1 MKKLILVLFLLHS
14 CNYIDDENI
23 TLNEDKNINSLVK
36 NYNNTQTNSWLT
48 QETTN
53 ENNLVNDE
61 ISEIESLDKIEISD
75 NDLENSLEINNE
87 TDDVSDEEIKELIN
101 IIFSE

>member
-36 NYNNTQTNSWLT
+36 NYNNNQTNS
-48 QETTN
+48 
-53 ENNLVNDE
+53 
-61 ISEIESLDKIEISD
+61 
-75 NDLENSLEINNE
+75 
-87 TDDVSDEEIKELIN
+87 
-101 IIFSE
+101 

>member
-23 TLNEDKNINSLVK
+23 ILNEDKNINSLVK

-48 QETTN
+48 QEKTN

-61 ISEIESLDKIEISD
+61 ISEIEFLEKIEISD
-75 NDLENSLEINNE
+75 NDLENSLEVNNE
-87 TDDVSDEEIKELIN
+87 TEDVSDEEIKELIN